1 MKKKV
6 LATLAALSVVTSVGF
21 ASPLN
26 DFSQGKVAVDI
37 SARPSNDLKV
47 SDIYGED
54 TFDGKTSWD
63 YGLTVG
69 LGNNFAFQYK
79 NYNPKSKD
87 YDLYGITTA
96 NGRLDTQEF
105 NILYKLDKNFTVFT
119 GMNQAK
125 SIYGIHG
132 IGDFTG
138 DTKTNWQI
146 GVTGQTALGDK
157 VTGYATIS
165 AGGDTNAYKIGAS
178 YAIDKNIDFDVFYGE
193 NKYKK
198 VKFNPTFA
206 DALGLPND
214 ADYTVKGLGYGVTYK
229 F

>member
-6 LATLAALSVVTSVGF
+6 LATLAALSVVTSVGL

-47 SDIYGED
+47 SDSWGSGTY
-54 TFDGKTSWD
+54 DGKTSWD

-87 YDLYGITTA
+87 YSLSGVTA
-96 NGRLDTQEF
+96 NGKLDTQEF
-105 NILYKLDKNFTVFT
+105 NILYKLDNNFTVFT

-125 SIYGIHG
+125 SIYSISGA
-132 IGDFTG
+132 GDYTG
-138 DTKTNWQI
+138 DTKNNWQI
-146 GVTGQTALGDK
+146 GVTGQTSLGDK
-157 VTGYATIS
+157 VTGYATIA
-165 AGGDTNAYKIGAS
+165 AGQDTSAYKIGAS
-178 YAIDKNIDFDVFYGE
+178 YAIDKNVDFDIFYGE

-198 VKFNPTFA
+198 VKYNNT
-206 DALGLPND
+206 LGAFYGASD
-214 ADYTVKGLGYGVTYK
+214 ADYTIKGIGYGVTYK

>member
-6 LATLAALSVVTSVGF
+6 LATLAALSVATSVGF

-37 SARPSNDLKV
+37 SVRPSNDLKV
-47 SDIYGED
+47 SDLG
-54 TFDGKTSWD
+54 TFDGKTAWD

-69 LGNNFAFQYK
+69 LGNNLAFQYK

-87 YDLYGITTA
+87 YDLFGVTTA

-105 NILYKLDKNFTVFT
+105 NLLYKLDKNFTVFT

-125 SIYGIHG
+125 SIYHINGA
-132 IGDFTG
+132 GDFTG
-138 DTKTNWQI
+138 NTKNNWQI
-146 GVTGQTALGDK
+146 GVTGQTSLGDK
-157 VTGYATIS
+157 VTGYATIA
-165 AGGDTNAYKIGAS
+165 AGQDTSSYKIGAS
-178 YAIDKNIDFDVFYGE
+178 YAIDKNVDFDIFYGE
-193 NKYKK
+193 NKYNK
-198 VKFNPTFA
+198 VKYDSTLA
-206 DALGLPND
+206 SAT